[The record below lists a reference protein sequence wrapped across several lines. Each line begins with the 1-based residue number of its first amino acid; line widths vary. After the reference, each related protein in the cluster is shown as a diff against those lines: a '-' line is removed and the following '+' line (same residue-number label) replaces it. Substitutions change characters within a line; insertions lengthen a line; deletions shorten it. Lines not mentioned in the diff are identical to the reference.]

1 MALAVIKRY
10 SHIANRSDA
19 QFIKQIVEDYM
30 EYKELIEQ
38 IISKEKD
45 DMRFPY
51 ENERYVENYSD
62 HYWEASSSRGCDN
75 WYIRYEFEY
84 VESDIV
90 PDAAV
95 SEMIINLS
103 DWAEEDLLCSDVL
116 D

>member
-1 MALAVIKRY
+1 MALALVKRY
-10 SHIANRSDA
+10 SHIDKRSDA

-30 EYKELIEQ
+30 EYKELIKQ

-51 ENERYVENYSD
+51 EDERYVENYSD
-62 HYWEASSSRGCDN
+62 HYWEASSSRACNN

-84 VESDIV
+84 VESV
-90 PDAAV
+90 
-95 SEMIINLS
+95 NLS
-103 DWAEEDLLCSDVL
+103 DWAEEDLSCSDAL